1 MFEIRFCCWFYDF
14 IMRTMIL
21 RRDCIYDSKYLFDK
35 SRILEKTIEVLDN
48 QNLLSGNL
56 VSIWLIW
63 TPFENLEIQ
72 YQVITMQNKFLATA
86 LIFC

>member
-1 MFEIRFCCWFYDF
+1 MHH
-14 IMRTMIL
+14 
-21 RRDCIYDSKYLFDK
+21 SKYLFDK

-48 QNLLSGNL
+48 QNLLSGKL

-63 TPFENLEIQ
+63 TPFDNLEIQ